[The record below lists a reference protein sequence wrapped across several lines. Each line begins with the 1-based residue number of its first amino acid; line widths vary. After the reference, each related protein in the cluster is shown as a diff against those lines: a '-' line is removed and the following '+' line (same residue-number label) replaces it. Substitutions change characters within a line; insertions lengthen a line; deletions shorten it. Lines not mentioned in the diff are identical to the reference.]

1 MADPLRLL
9 QDSLTGANPFEA
21 KIVPKFQYW
30 DLVTFAQNKATPLYN
45 WFYYKEGY
53 SRDFVWGALKE
64 LKVPEGSTVLDPFCG
79 TGTTL
84 LASKQAG
91 YDSAGF
97 DILPL
102 GVFVSRVK
110 LEDGYDV
117 QQLAEEARKLT
128 SMKYSPPKT
137 RIPDIRFIDMR
148 KAFTPYA
155 RQDLAFFRERII
167 EVDDEKT
174 RNFLML
180 GLISI
185 ISQVSNVKK
194 DGGVLKIVR
203 RGHTPPVRHMLRE
216 KLKRMIRDIRDG
228 PPPAGAKWRAEIAD
242 ARALPV
248 EDESV
253 DAVITSPPYLNNI
266 DYTKVYA
273 LELSLLLSSGAEL
286 EELRKKSL
294 RSHVGAVYDDGVS
307 SGLTETL
314 KHVVRVKEGSMP
326 QVVEGYAKDM
336 SLVLAETARVLK
348 SGGAAVY
355 VVANAVMPSV
365 EVDVDLMLAEEAGR
379 FGLKAEAVWAAN
391 IRRADI
397 RGVSAP
403 RPVRESAVVLRKQ

>member
-9 QDSLTGANPFEA
+9 ADSLTGSNPLEA
-21 KIVPKFQYW
+21 KIIPKFQYW
-30 DLVTFAQNKATPLYN
+30 DLVTFAQNKVTPVYN

-53 SRDFVWGALKE
+53 SRDFVHGALDE
-64 LKVPEGSTVLDPFCG
+64 LKVPRGSTVLDPFCG

-84 LASKQAG
+84 LASKEAG
-91 YDSAGF
+91 YDSVGF

-110 LEDGYDV
+110 LEDGYDLER
-117 QQLAEEARKLT
+117 LADEARKLT
-128 SMKYSPPKT
+128 SLKYSPPRTKL
-137 RIPDIRFIDMR
+137 PDVRFIDMR
-148 KAFTPYA
+148 KAFSPYA
-155 RQDLAFFRERII
+155 RQDLAFFRESITG
-167 EVDDEKT
+167 VDDELT

-185 ISQVSNVKK
+185 VSQVSNVRK

-216 KLKRMIRDIRDG
+216 KLKRMIRDLRDRSQS
-228 PPPAGAKWRAEIAD
+228 AAKWRAEIAD
-242 ARALPV
+242 ARTLPL
-248 EDESV
+248 EDGTV
-253 DAVITSPPYLNNI
+253 DAVVTSPPYLNNI

-294 RSHVGAVYDDGVS
+294 RSHVGAVYDDGEDADL
-307 SGLTETL
+307 GGIIGRT
-314 KHVVRVKEGSMP
+314 VRAGDGSLP

-348 SGGAAVY
+348 PRGAAVY

-379 FGLKAEAVWAAN
+379 FGLETEAVWAAN

-403 RPVRESAVVLRKQ
+403 RPVRESAVVLRKP